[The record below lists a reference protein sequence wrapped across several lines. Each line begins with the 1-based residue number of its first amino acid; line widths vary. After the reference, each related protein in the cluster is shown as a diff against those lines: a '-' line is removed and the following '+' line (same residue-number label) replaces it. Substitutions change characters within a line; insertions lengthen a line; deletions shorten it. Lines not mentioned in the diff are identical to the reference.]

1 MNCAN
6 FQADLALYVEGDLT
20 SARSAMLD
28 EHIASCEKCGV
39 LAGELRQSQAEIRG
53 LRNEVVDAAALH
65 RVRANVLQE
74 IQLIEAQRTWL
85 NRMAIRL
92 RTTFRWRYAAF
103 GVVAIAIV
111 LAAVWGPRVGSPPKL
126 GGVAAPPRKCCEAS
140 LEGADGVVPKTYAS
154 TLRVR
159 NHPAPLRASP
169 LLTQEGSPP
178 APINLDF
185 QKPID
190 DIDSQKEDV
199 VVKILTDDPNIVIYW
214 LLDQK
219 TGGF

>member
-1 MNCAN
+1 MNCGN

-20 SARSAMLD
+20 PARSAMLD
-28 EHIASCEKCGV
+28 EHIASCETCRA
-39 LAGELRQSQAEIRG
+39 LADELRQSQVEIRR

-65 RVRANVLQE
+65 RVRANVLRE

-85 NRMAIRL
+85 NRIGMWLWAA
-92 RTTFRWRYAAF
+92 FRWRYAAF
-103 GVVAIAIV
+103 GMVAIAIG
-111 LAAVWGPRVGSPPKL
+111 LAVVWGPRVGSPPKL

-140 LEGADGVVPKTYAS
+140 IEGADGVVPKTYAS

-159 NHPAPLRASP
+159 NHPAALRPSP
-169 LLTQEGSPP
+169 LLTPEGSPP
-178 APINLDF
+178 APVSLDF
-185 QKPID
+185 QKAID
-190 DIDSQKEDV
+190 FDSQEEDV